1 MIPEAVATLNLQS
14 AVALMGMEWVRT
26 ALTTM
31 GTPVSE
37 TNTGPRR
44 GRKPGAAPAESR
56 CEWAASADKQCK
68 NTKCADTPYC
78 KIHQAKQ
85 AAIDAAAGGGAA
97 E

>member
-1 MIPEAVATLNLQS
+1 MTPESVATLNLQS
-14 AVALMGMEWVRT
+14 AIALMGMEWVQA
-26 ALTTM
+26 ALTANTTASD
-31 GTPVSE
+31 TP
-37 TNTGPRR
+37 TGSRR
-44 GRKPGAAPAESR
+44 GRKPGAAPADIR
-56 CEWAASADKQCK
+56 CTWISADKQCK

>member
-1 MIPEAVATLNLQS
+1 MNPETVATLNLQS
-14 AVALMGMEWVRT
+14 AVALMGAEWVRST
-26 ALTTM
+26 LAAIPTEEPAVAT
-31 GTPVSE
+31 S
-37 TNTGPRR
+37 RR

-56 CEWAASADKQCK
+56 CTWISADKQCK